1 MARTDQFGSNPF
13 AAPEMDLSTPAEQR
27 TSGRFIDAN
36 FWQRFVAFIVDSIIC
51 WLIAIIL
58 AFAVGISIGVILTIS
73 GDDLERSQP
82 MLNRLGYLIGVVV
95 WWLYFALQES
105 SQLGATL
112 GKRAMSLKVIG
123 LSGESISFW
132 RATGRYF
139 GKYVSVLVLIGYLIQ
154 PFTENKQAL
163 HDLMAGTLVIR
174 D

>member
-1 MARTDQFGSNPF
+1 
-13 AAPEMDLSTPAEQR
+13 
-27 TSGRFIDAN
+27 
-36 FWQRFVAFIVDSIIC
+36 
-51 WLIAIIL
+51 
-58 AFAVGISIGVILTIS
+58 
-73 GDDLERSQP
+73 
-82 MLNRLGYLIGVVV
+82 
-95 WWLYFALQES
+95 
-105 SQLGATL
+105 
-112 GKRAMSLKVIG
+112 MSLKVIG